1 MNRLTSHLAAAV
13 AVSVLLAG
21 CDNLPKTASSIGQ
34 RLPAANLLPTSL
46 PIAPTNQPAPESD
59 AGGTVAKTGGC
70 ALGAIAAGLV
80 GKMLAAAE
88 AKRKKLPPAAAAKL
102 ERSYMIGLALIGC
115 GSGSALAGTAYAKL
129 SDAGK
134 QAREREMVEAA
145 SSAKVRTY
153 ADPGNPSLKGRIV
166 PGAAYAE
173 AGNRECRDVEDLL
186 SDAGKGDPA
195 VIKMCRTLPNGGWAA
210 AVPV

>member
-1 MNRLTSHLAAAV
+1 MKRLTKVAAAV
-13 AVSVLLAG
+13 ACSALLAG
-21 CDNLPKTASSIGQ
+21 CDSLPKAASSIGQ
-34 RLPAANLLPTSL
+34 RLPSTNLLPTSL
-46 PIAPTNQPAPESD
+46 PIIPTSQPAPESD

-70 ALGAIAAGLV
+70 ALGAIAAGF
-80 GKMLAAAE
+80 GAKMLAAAE

-115 GSGSALAGTAYAKL
+115 GGGSALAGTAYAKL

-134 QAREREMVEAA
+134 QAREREMIEAA

-153 ADPGNPSLKGRIV
+153 ADPGNPSLQGRVV
-166 PGAAYAE
+166 PSAAYAE

-195 VIKMCRTLPNGGWAA
+195 VIKMCRTPPNGGWAP